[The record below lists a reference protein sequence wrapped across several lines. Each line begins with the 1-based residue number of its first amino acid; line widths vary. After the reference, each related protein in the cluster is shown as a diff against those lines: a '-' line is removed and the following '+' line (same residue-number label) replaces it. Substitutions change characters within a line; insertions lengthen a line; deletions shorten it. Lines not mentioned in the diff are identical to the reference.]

1 MNTETKS
8 KLRSKARLLRGFMSI
23 LEDDITRVH
32 SDIEDCEMVSLEE
45 SIQDSKETLQC
56 LIDTVVELEYAIY
69 VSKREARV

>member
-1 MNTETKS
+1 MNTEIKS

-32 SDIEDCEMVSLEE
+32 SDIEDCEVVSLEE